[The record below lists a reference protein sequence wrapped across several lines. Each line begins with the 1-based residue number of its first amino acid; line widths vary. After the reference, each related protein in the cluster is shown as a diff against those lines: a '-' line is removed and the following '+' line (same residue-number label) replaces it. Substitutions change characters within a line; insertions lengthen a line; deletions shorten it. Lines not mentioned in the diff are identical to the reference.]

1 MEYGEILRL
10 LREEPDEALREQ
22 AENAVLGARGRHV
35 FVRGL
40 IEFSSRCR
48 RNCRYCGLRAQ
59 NSGIKRYLLPQD
71 EILRAAQSAALAG
84 ADTIVLQSGEGACRP
99 EWLAEVVREIS
110 RLGLP
115 ITLSVGEWDKKVYEM
130 WRKAGAARYLLRH
143 ETSDAALYGALHPG
157 HSLDDRLACLK
168 NLRDLDYEVGSGFMV
183 GLPGQSLESIAGD
196 IETCVRLN
204 VDMAGIG
211 PFIPQKGTPLAD
223 APKGGA
229 ALALRAM
236 AVLRIAHPRV
246 NQPATTALAT
256 LDPRRGQTDGLKW
269 GANVLMASFTPKE
282 EAGNYSIYD
291 NKHRVEILEA
301 ASSIEA
307 AGRTHALKTE
317 KAE

>member
-10 LREEPDEALREQ
+10 LREEPAEALREQ
-22 AENAVLGARGRHV
+22 AEKAVLASKGRHV

-59 NSGIKRYLLPQD
+59 NSGIKRYLLSQ
-71 EILRAAQSAALAG
+71 EQILRAAQSAAQAG

-157 HSLDDRLACLK
+157 HSLDERLTCLN
-168 NLRDLDYEVGSGFMV
+168 NLRNLDYEVGSGFMV
-183 GLPGQSLESIAGD
+183 GLPGQSLESIARD
-196 IETCVRLN
+196 IETCVRLD

-223 APKGGA
+223 ALKGKA

-301 ASSIEA
+301 AASIEA
-307 AGRTHALKTE
+307 AGRIHDLKKE
-317 KAE
+317 IAE